1 MFIKLLRTYQI
12 IISYDFSYVA
22 ALLPLRCNRG
32 SLFYCCK
39 MVSFY
44 HRVLLLVL
52 QNKSLCLSICVC
64 VLPAWLPCVAAAMTL
79 RIFEDLV

>member
-1 MFIKLLRTYQI
+1 MFIKLLRTDQI

-39 MVSFY
+39 IVSFY

-64 VLPAWLPCVAAAMTL
+64 FAGLVAVRCRRHDVTD
-79 RIFEDLV
+79 I